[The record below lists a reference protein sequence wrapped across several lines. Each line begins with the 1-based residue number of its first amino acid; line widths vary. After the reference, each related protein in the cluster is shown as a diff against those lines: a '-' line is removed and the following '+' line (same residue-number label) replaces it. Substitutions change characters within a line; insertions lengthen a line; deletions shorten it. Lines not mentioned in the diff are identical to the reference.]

1 METVMTTHRK
11 KIIGLAVF
19 ISLAVTA
26 LPVSATEYETDK
38 CGPMCHLPLDVHGVN
53 SGKYLGPRSGSFSDM
68 KRHFNIGQE
77 QSKAWN
83 KFQTAVMDRMLTA
96 FDSETFTTD
105 GLNVRPED
113 VDSETYAPVMSVE
126 LLDKWKK
133 VLDTYDEMKGVLD
146 KDRKAVAERIS
157 MICEQVK

>member
-1 METVMTTHRK
+1 
-11 KIIGLAVF
+11 
-19 ISLAVTA
+19 
-26 LPVSATEYETDK
+26 
-38 CGPMCHLPLDVHGVN
+38 
-53 SGKYLGPRSGSFSDM
+53 
-68 KRHFNIGQE
+68 
-77 QSKAWN
+77 
-83 KFQTAVMDRMLTA
+83 MLTA